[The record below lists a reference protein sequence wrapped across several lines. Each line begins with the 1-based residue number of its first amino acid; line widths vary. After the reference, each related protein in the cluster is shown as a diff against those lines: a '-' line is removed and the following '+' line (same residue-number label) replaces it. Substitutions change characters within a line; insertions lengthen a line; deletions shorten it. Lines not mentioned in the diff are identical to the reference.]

1 MSGPPRRRLNRADGV
16 VAARPIRLG
25 LRANWRQFAILVAV
39 NAFVGGM
46 VGVERS
52 TLAPLAGHDFHVASR
67 AAIFSFLISFGL
79 VKAASNFIAGRLADR
94 LGRRGVLLLGWSA
107 ALPVP
112 LLIIFAP
119 SLGWV
124 VFANVLLGVNQG
136 LAWSTTVNLKI
147 A

>member
-1 MSGPPRRRLNRADGV
+1 MMPASWRREPI
-16 VAARPIRLG
+16 AARSSEASRVKAPRALTLG

-112 LLIIFAP
+112 QFGHRARFVI
-119 SLGWV
+119 
-124 VFANVLLGVNQG
+124 
-136 LAWSTTVNLKI
+136 
-147 A
+147 